1 MKTRFRCKL
10 SDSIPGEFRDFL
22 FSDYDTPD
30 DCLRVA
36 KAFRSK
42 AEALVYKMRAMNN
55 KDAKDWLA
63 LNDFHCHGS
72 SKQIRASTMC
82 AAFYTRNNKGFEAEF
97 EKEIKCIRQE
107 SVMLQNIKKHPEMEK
122 YIRVE
127 ELKFVAEIELSNKG
141 KQLIKIMQTFTD
153 INAAINWVQAT
164 LRAEAGKGFGCG
176 MAYVEKALQTHKGV
190 QNAFDQTLIDTP
202 EKKMIMKS
210 TSIESMVDVGNAS
223 TIDMTP
229 TFFTSTLRPE
239 KPQLHPV
246 SNVLF
251 HRKHL
256 SSIRLHFFKDRFHI

>member
-1 MKTRFRCKL
+1 MKTRFRCRL

-42 AEALVYKMRAMNN
+42 AEAWIYKMRVMNN
-55 KDAKDWLA
+55 KEAKEWLA
-63 LNDFHCHGS
+63 CNDFHCHGS
-72 SKQIRASTMC
+72 SKQIRTINMC
-82 AAFYTRNNKGFEAEF
+82 AAFYARSNKGFEAEF

-107 SVMLQNIKKHPEMEK
+107 NLMLQNIKKYPELEK

-127 ELKFVAEIELSNKG
+127 ELKYVAEIELSTKG

-153 INAAINWVQAT
+153 IDAAINWVQAT

-176 MAYVEKALQTHKGV
+176 MAYVEKALQSQKGV
-190 QNAFDQTLIDTP
+190 QDAFEQTLIDTP
-202 EKKMIMKS
+202 EKKVIMKAA
-210 TSIESMVDVGNAS
+210 SIESKVDVENAN

-229 TFFTSTLRPE
+229 TFFTSTLRPDQ
-239 KPQLHPV
+239 PPLHPV

>member
-1 MKTRFRCKL
+1 MKTRLRCRL
-10 SDSIPGEFRDFL
+10 SDNIPGHFKDFL
-22 FSDYDTPD
+22 FSEYDGPD
-30 DCLRVA
+30 LCLTVA
-36 KAFRSK
+36 KAFRNK
-42 AEALVYKMRAMNN
+42 GEALVNKMKLMTN
-55 KDAKDWLA
+55 KDAKVWMSA
-63 LNDFHCHGS
+63 NDFHCTGN
-72 SKQIRASTMC
+72 SKQKFANTMC
-82 AAFYTRNNKGFEAEF
+82 AKINAGNHTGFEAEF
-97 EKEIKCIRQE
+97 AKEIKCVRQE
-107 SVMLQNIKKHPEMEK
+107 NVMWQNIKKYPELEK

-127 ELKFVAEIELSNKG
+127 ELKYVAEIELSTKG

-153 INAAINWVQAT
+153 IDAAINWVQAT

-190 QNAFDQTLIDTP
+190 QDAFEQTLIDTP
-202 EKKMIMKS
+202 EKKVIMKAA
-210 TSIESMVDVGNAS
+210 SIESKVDVENAN

-239 KPQLHPV
+239 QAQLHPV

>member
-1 MKTRFRCKL
+1 MKTRFRCRL

-42 AEALVYKMRAMNN
+42 AEAWIYKMRVMNN
-55 KDAKDWLA
+55 KEAKEWLA
-63 LNDFHCHGS
+63 CNDFHCHGS
-72 SKQIRASTMC
+72 SKQIRTINMC
-82 AAFYTRNNKGFEAEF
+82 AAFYARSNKGFEAEF

-107 SVMLQNIKKHPEMEK
+107 NLMLQNIKKYPELEK

-127 ELKFVAEIELSNKG
+127 ELKYVAEIELSTKG

-153 INAAINWVQAT
+153 IDAAINWVQAT

-176 MAYVEKALQTHKGV
+176 MAYVEKALQSQKGV
-190 QNAFDQTLIDTP
+190 QDAFEQTLIDTP
-202 EKKMIMKS
+202 EKKVIMKAA
-210 TSIESMVDVGNAS
+210 SIESKVDVENAN

-229 TFFTSTLRPE
+229 TFSTSTLRPDQ
-239 KPQLHPV
+239 PPLHPV

>member
-1 MKTRFRCKL
+1 M
-10 SDSIPGEFRDFL
+10 PGEFRDFL
-22 FSDYDTPD
+22 FSDYDTAD

-42 AEALVYKMRAMNN
+42 AEAWIYKMRVMNN
-55 KDAKDWLA
+55 KEAKEWLA
-63 LNDFHCHGS
+63 CNDFHCHGS
-72 SKQIRASTMC
+72 SKQIRTINMC
-82 AAFYTRNNKGFEAEF
+82 AAFYARSNKGFEAEF

-107 SVMLQNIKKHPEMEK
+107 NLMLQNIKKYPELEK

-127 ELKFVAEIELSNKG
+127 ELQYVAEIELSTKG

-153 INAAINWVQAT
+153 IDAAINWVQAT

-176 MAYVEKALQTHKGV
+176 MAYVEKALQSQKGV
-190 QNAFDQTLIDTP
+190 QDAFEQTLIDTP
-202 EKKMIMKS
+202 EKKVIMKAA
-210 TSIESMVDVGNAS
+210 SIESKVDVENAN

-229 TFFTSTLRPE
+229 TFFTSTLRPDQ
-239 KPQLHPV
+239 PPLHPV

>member
-1 MKTRFRCKL
+1 M
-10 SDSIPGEFRDFL
+10 PGEFRDFL

-42 AEALVYKMRAMNN
+42 AEAWIYKMRVMNN
-55 KDAKDWLA
+55 KEAKEWLA
-63 LNDFHCHGS
+63 CNDFHCHGS
-72 SKQIRASTMC
+72 SKQIRTINMC
-82 AAFYTRNNKGFEAEF
+82 AAFYARSNKGFEAEF

-107 SVMLQNIKKHPEMEK
+107 NLMLQNIKKYPELEK

-127 ELKFVAEIELSNKG
+127 ELKYVAEIELSTKG

-153 INAAINWVQAT
+153 IDAAINWVQAT

-176 MAYVEKALQTHKGV
+176 MAYVEKALQSQKGV
-190 QNAFDQTLIDTP
+190 QDAFEQTLIDTP
-202 EKKMIMKS
+202 EKKVIMKAA
-210 TSIESMVDVGNAS
+210 SIESKVDVENAN

-229 TFFTSTLRPE
+229 TFSTSTLRPDQ
-239 KPQLHPV
+239 PPLHPV